1 MKLTFKTW
9 LLAAALAAPLLPL
22 AAHGQSAEDL
32 RKGASDTE
40 NVLNYGMDYGQ
51 KRYSPL
57 DQINKETV
65 KYLVPVWNYSLG
77 DDRSQESQAFVHNG
91 VVYITTHNATMAIDA
106 KTGKQK
112 WKTKVEYPPETP
124 RIVCCG
130 IINRG
135 VALYDGKVFRTTL
148 DAHILALEAKTGK
161 ELWKSKVIDWKD
173 GYSQT
178 LAPLIADGV
187 LIAGTSGGEYG
198 IRGFIDGWDPATGK
212 ASLAHLYDP
221 GAGGA
226 GQRDLA
232 RRHLEAWRG
241 IDLDYRFLRSG
252 AETGLLGHRECGT
265 VERDDARWGRQPVHR
280 VGPRAGSEDRRHQV
294 ALPVLA
300 ERSVRLR
307 RRGGHGSRR

>member
-22 AAHGQSAEDL
+22 AAYGQSAEDL

-106 KTGKQK
+106 KTGKQN

-187 LIAGTSGGEYG
+187 SNTN
-198 IRGFIDGWDPATGK
+198 
-212 ASLAHLYDP
+212 
-221 GAGGA
+221 
-226 GQRDLA
+226 
-232 RRHLEAWRG
+232 RRCNG
-241 IDLDYRFLRSG
+241 
-252 AETGLLGHRECGT
+252 
-265 VERDDARWGRQPVHR
+265 
-280 VGPRAGSEDRRHQV
+280 
-294 ALPVLA
+294 
-300 ERSVRLR
+300 
-307 RRGGHGSRR
+307 